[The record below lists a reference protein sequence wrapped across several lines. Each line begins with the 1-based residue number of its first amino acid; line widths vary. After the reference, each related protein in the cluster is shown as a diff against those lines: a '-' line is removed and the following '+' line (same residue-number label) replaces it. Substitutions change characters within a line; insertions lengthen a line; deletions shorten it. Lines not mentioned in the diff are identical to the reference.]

1 MRTRHSSM
9 MDATGARPDDLAQAL
24 HHLLEAM
31 VPEPGQRLP
40 LALAPAGRLLAAQSQ
55 LGSSVAS
62 QAGQAWQMA
71 AALPALAFDV
81 DGVQQVMA
89 LGGAAAQQWARVQ
102 AQWLE
107 DATKL
112 GRDMSDV
119 RRANT
124 VAKYVDHE
132 LTLVHQGL
140 ALVTGLATAAMQLM
154 ENTQINAA
162 WLLSQRVAG
171 TSSSTVAASS
181 MPVIDQEAGDGG
193 QELVSPAPA
202 TSGRSARRRRGQA
215 LDNRSTA

>member
-9 MDATGARPDDLAQAL
+9 MDATGARPGDLAQAL
-24 HHLLEAM
+24 HHWLEAM
-31 VPEPGQRLP
+31 VPEPGKRLP
-40 LALAPAGRLLAAQSQ
+40 LALAPVGRFLAAQSQ
-55 LGSSVAS
+55 LRSSVAT

-81 DGVQQVMA
+81 DGVQQAMA

-112 GRDMSDV
+112 GRDMGDV
-119 RRANT
+119 GRANT
-124 VAKYVDHE
+124 VSKYVDHE

-140 ALVTGLATAAMQLM
+140 ALVTGLATSAVQLM

-162 WLLSQRVAG
+162 WLVSQRAAATRVP
-171 TSSSTVAASS
+171 TVAMMAA
-181 MPVIDQEAGDGG
+181 PAIDREPGEGDRG
-193 QELVSPAPA
+193 VASPASVA
-202 TSGRSARRRRGQA
+202 SGGGVRRRRVQS
-215 LDNRSTA
+215 LDNRASA